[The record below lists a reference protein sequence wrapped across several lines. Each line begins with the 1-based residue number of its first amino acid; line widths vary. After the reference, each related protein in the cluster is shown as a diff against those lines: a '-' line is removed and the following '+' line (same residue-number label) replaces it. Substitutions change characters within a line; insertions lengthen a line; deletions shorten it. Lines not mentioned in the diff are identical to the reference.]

1 MKRSIVVT
9 TLAVN
14 AIQIRRRSQLMVEKR
29 TGNRGARQQ
38 SLSRRTAKAV
48 FALKRSGSPC
58 SFLVP
63 FASKTR
69 LTFSRDVGEK
79 PSPYLNGID
88 PCGRHGVGRA
98 SWRGAGVMRGEA
110 FIIA

>member
-1 MKRSIVVT
+1 M
-9 TLAVN
+9 
-14 AIQIRRRSQLMVEKR
+14 SQLMVEKR
-29 TGNRGARQQ
+29 AGNRGARQQ

-88 PCGRHGVGRA
+88 RKGRHYYMTTSPPDALVYSSDDPCGRHAPCARH
-98 SWRGAGVMRGEA
+98 
-110 FIIA
+110 